1 MSTEQSERVWPVVK
15 GPARVW
21 KTLQD
26 FVQTLQDFQRLC
38 QVQKGPARVLRLCR
52 IFKDSG
58 GLSGILWMFWVVYS
72 LEWRETFS
80 CLSPPLSS
88 SSVLALST
96 CCVCCKLISTP
107 SRFPVKSPLKPPLGQ
122 LSKHHLV
129 ANICQQMRQL
139 SHNYFVSTL

>member
-58 GLSGILWMFWVVYS
+58 GCQAYHGCFGLFTRWSGERHFRAYHHHCHHHP
-72 LEWRETFS
+72 
-80 CLSPPLSS
+80 CLHCIAVHLLCLLQTYFDTEPFPG
-88 SSVLALST
+88 
-96 CCVCCKLISTP
+96 KK
-107 SRFPVKSPLKPPLGQ
+107 PVK
-122 LSKHHLV
+122 
-129 ANICQQMRQL
+129 A
-139 SHNYFVSTL
+139 STRPVV